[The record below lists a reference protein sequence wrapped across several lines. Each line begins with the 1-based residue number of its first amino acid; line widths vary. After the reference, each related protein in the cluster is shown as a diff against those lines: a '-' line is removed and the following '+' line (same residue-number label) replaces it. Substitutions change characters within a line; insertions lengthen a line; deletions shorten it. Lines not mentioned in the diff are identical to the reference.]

1 MQRRE
6 REKKNAYFI
15 GKTDKHESM
24 ARPDVQMVFI
34 HSVATREIRVGRHM
48 ELNVGMRNEAL

>member
-1 MQRRE
+1 MEE
-6 REKKNAYFI
+6 RKKNAYLI

-34 HSVATREIRVGRHM
+34 HSVATWESWVRRHM
-48 ELNVGMRNEAL
+48 ELNVGMRNKTL